1 MVLAKLVDVSFSG
14 LHTVFQLP
22 GADSFLLQSAS
33 EIYCVLAFK
42 VHKLW
47 MKRPHRMLIRIL
59 MLMAS
64 ASGIAYQAKWAYSIF
79 DAVCDLTDQSLD
91 PIVEMLFRLHLVLVC
106 LPVVLV

>member
-1 MVLAKLVDVSFSG
+1 MLTSLAFMPYFNCPAQ
-14 LHTVFQLP
+14 TVFFF
-22 GADSFLLQSAS
+22 SLLS
-33 EIYCVLAFK
+33 EIYFVLASK